1 MKIAVTYDMG
11 MVFQHF
17 GHTSQFKIYDIEGS
31 EVLGENIPEFDE
43 TEAAVEEPE
52 VVNQDAE

>member
-17 GHTSQFKIYDIEGS
+17 GHTSQFKIYDIE
-31 EVLGENIPEFDE
+31 LI
-43 TEAAVEEPE
+43 EES
-52 VVNQDAE
+52 VVFRLY